1 MKIEVTLESMVDVT
15 EFAQLLAPLVGGP
28 VSQPPQQSAQQT
40 PPSVQQAGAPP
51 VQAPTTQQP
60 TVPPV
65 QIPAPQQPAQQV
77 PTTAP
82 TYTLDDLGRAGVALQ
97 QTGKAAEVRALVSS
111 FGVESLQQLPEAQ
124 YGAFATALRSLGA
137 PI

>member
-1 MKIEVTLESMVDVT
+1 MKIEVTLEDMGDVT
-15 EFAQLLAPLVGGP
+15 EFARLLAPLVGGKALG
-28 VSQPPQQSAQQT
+28 QAQKASGT
-40 PPSVQQAGAPP
+40 APAPVQQAAAPPP
-51 VQAPTTQQP
+51 VQAPAPPQP
-60 TVPPV
+60 PIQAPTPP
-65 QIPAPQQPAQQV
+65 QPAQQV

-82 TYTLDDLGRAGVALQ
+82 AYTLDDLGRAGVALQ
-97 QTGKAAEVRALVSS
+97 QAGKAEEVRALVSS